1 MLGGDQKRARSA
13 QIQGTLRRSLEKNHL
28 GARCPFS
35 GPVDLF
41 ARSLDRNHTVYYK
54 TALLRRTIEVEGCK
68 TDCKMSLMHYCVW
81 SSSANQHS
89 LGRVP
94 LRVRGPPRK

>member
-13 QIQGTLRRSLEKNHL
+13 HIQGTLRRSLEKLHL

-41 ARSLDRNHTVYYK
+41 ARSLDRNHTVH
-54 TALLRRTIEVEGCK
+54 V
-68 TDCKMSLMHYCVW
+68 
-81 SSSANQHS
+81 ANEDDAVF
-89 LGRVP
+89 LACA
-94 LRVRGPPRK
+94 